1 MEKVNVSTSILCS
14 AKKQG
19 EYCTRYTAKRANFQ
33 DRGLC
38 NGIAIVVSC
47 ALNDS
52 FVTCFVIKK
61 KNVKTSSSELV
72 SCSYIWECNWPKPVC
87 VRSLISMGEE
97 MSKFLSLN
105 QNPGVSK
112 FRRIEK
118 IVKLCPLKQIQGT
131 SFEKSGS
138 VVCSKN

>member
-1 MEKVNVSTSILCS
+1 M
-14 AKKQG
+14 
-19 EYCTRYTAKRANFQ
+19 
-33 DRGLC
+33 
-38 NGIAIVVSC
+38 
-47 ALNDS
+47 
-52 FVTCFVIKK
+52 
-61 KNVKTSSSELV
+61 KTSSSELV

-105 QNPGVSK
+105 QNRE
-112 FRRIEK
+112 FRFFTKDRKNGKVMPSEANPRK
-118 IVKLCPLKQIQGT
+118 GT